1 MSKLLPSSRR
11 RTISALAIA
20 GLLGATSL
28 ATITGFDHTTPATAQ
43 TAFTRA
49 PAEGFGDLVEKVMP
63 AVVSVEAK
71 LGVQTSSNIQGQGDE
86 NDDDNESGPQFSMPD
101 LPPNSPFRQFFEQF
115 PRRGF
120 GGQPFQF
127 PRPRGGTAQGSGFFI
142 SDDGYVV
149 TNNHVVR
156 GASEVTVKVSSD
168 REYKAKIVGTDP
180 KTDLALLKVDSNE
193 RFSYVNFSAKEPRV
207 GDWVI
212 AVGNPFGLGG
222 SVTTGIV
229 SARGRNIG
237 NGPYDDFLQIDAPI
251 NRGNSGG
258 PAFNLDGEVI
268 GINTAIFSPSGGSIG
283 IGFAIPSAEAVHVIE
298 DLKDKGSVTRGWLGV
313 QIQPI
318 TDEIADS
325 VGLKESQGALVAD
338 VTPNSPALKAGIK
351 IGDAIVRLDG
361 EAVKDPSDLARRV
374 ARISPGKPAKVTVMR
389 EGKEE
394 QVELTIGTMPIEQKE
409 ANAKP
414 DANEATPA
422 KPKLGLT
429 LEKSS
434 DGKGV
439 VVSAVEPDSPASSK
453 GFRAGDV
460 VLKVGNADVNDPS
473 ALVAAIEQASKDGQK
488 SVLLLVRSGERQRF
502 VALPTAAKG

>member
-1 MSKLLPSSRR
+1 MNKLLPTSRR
-11 RTISALAIA
+11 RTVSALAIA

-28 ATITGFDHTTPATAQ
+28 ATLTAFDHPTSAIAQ
-43 TAFTRA
+43 TAITRA

-71 LGVQTSSNIQGQGDE
+71 LGVQTSANIQG
-86 NDDDNESGPQFSMPD
+86 DDDEESGPQQFSMPD
-101 LPPNSPFRQFFEQF
+101 LPPDSPFRQFFEQF
-115 PRRGF
+115 PKRGF
-120 GGQPFQF
+120 GGQPFEFQ
-127 PRPRGGTAQGSGFFI
+127 RPRSGGVAQGSGFFI

-149 TNNHVVR
+149 TNNHVVK

-193 RFSYVNFSAKEPRV
+193 RFSYVNFSAKAPRV

-222 SVTTGIV
+222 TVTTGIV

-283 IGFAIPSAEAVHVIE
+283 IGFAIPAAEAVHVIE

-325 VGLKESQGALVAD
+325 AGLKQSEGALVAD
-338 VTPNSPALKAGIK
+338 VTANSPALKAGIR

-361 EAVKDPSDLARRV
+361 ETVKDPSDLARRV

-389 EGKEE
+389 DGSER
-394 QVELTIGTMPIEQKE
+394 QVELTIGSMPTDQKE

-414 DANEATPA
+414 DAKEATPA

-434 DGKGV
+434 DGHGV
-439 VVSAVEPDSPASSK
+439 VVAAVEPESPAASK

-460 VLKVGNADVNDPS
+460 VLKVGNVDVNDPT
-473 ALVAAIEQASKDGQK
+473 ALVAAIEQASKDGHK
-488 SVLLLVRSGERQRF
+488 NVLLLVRSGERQRF
-502 VALPTAAKG
+502 VALPTAKG

>member
-1 MSKLLPSSRR
+1 MNKLLPTSRR
-11 RTISALAIA
+11 RTVSALAIA

-28 ATITGFDHTTPATAQ
+28 ATLTAFDHPTSAIAQ
-43 TAFTRA
+43 TAITRA

-71 LGVQTSSNIQGQGDE
+71 LGVQTSANIQG
-86 NDDDNESGPQFSMPD
+86 DDDEESGPQQFSMPD
-101 LPPNSPFRQFFEQF
+101 LPPDSPFRQFFEQF
-115 PRRGF
+115 PKRGF
-120 GGQPFQF
+120 GGQPFEFQ
-127 PRPRGGTAQGSGFFI
+127 RPRSGGVAQGSGFFI

-149 TNNHVVR
+149 TNNHVVK

-193 RFSYVNFSAKEPRV
+193 RFSYVNFSAKAPRV

-222 SVTTGIV
+222 TVTTGIV

-283 IGFAIPSAEAVHVIE
+283 IGFAIPAAEAVHVIE

-325 VGLKESQGALVAD
+325 AGLKQSEGALVAD
-338 VTPNSPALKAGIK
+338 VTANSPALKAGIR

-361 EAVKDPSDLARRV
+361 ETVKDPSDLARRV

-389 EGKEE
+389 DGSER
-394 QVELTIGTMPIEQKE
+394 QVELTIGSMPTDQKE
-409 ANAKP
+409 AKAKP
-414 DANEATPA
+414 DAKEATPA

-434 DGKGV
+434 DGHGV
-439 VVSAVEPDSPASSK
+439 VVAAVEPESPAASK

-460 VLKVGNADVNDPS
+460 VLKVGNVDVNDPT
-473 ALVAAIEQASKDGQK
+473 ALVAAIEQASKDGHK
-488 SVLLLVRSGERQRF
+488 NVLLLVRSGERQRF
-502 VALPTAAKG
+502 VALPTAKG

>member
-1 MSKLLPSSRR
+1 MNKLLPTSRR
-11 RTISALAIA
+11 RTVSALAIA

-28 ATITGFDHTTPATAQ
+28 ATITAFDHPTSAIAQ
-43 TAFTRA
+43 TAITRA

-71 LGVQTSSNIQGQGDE
+71 LGVQTSANVQGGDE
-86 NDDDNESGPQFSMPD
+86 EESGPQQFSMPD
-101 LPPNSPFRQFFEQF
+101 LPPDSPFRQFFEQF
-115 PRRGF
+115 PKRGF
-120 GGQPFQF
+120 SGQPFEFQ
-127 PRPRGGTAQGSGFFI
+127 RPHSGGVAQGSGFFI

-149 TNNHVVR
+149 TNNHVVK

-180 KTDLALLKVDSNE
+180 KTDLALLKVENNE
-193 RFSYVNFSAKEPRV
+193 RFSYVNFSAKAPRV

-222 SVTTGIV
+222 TVTTGIV

-283 IGFAIPSAEAVHVIE
+283 IGFAIPAAEAVHVIE

-325 VGLKESQGALVAD
+325 AGLKQSEGALVAD
-338 VTPNSPALKAGIK
+338 VTADSPALKAGIK

-361 EAVKDPSDLARRV
+361 ETVKDPSDLARRV

-389 EGKEE
+389 DGSER
-394 QVELTIGTMPIEQKE
+394 QVELTIGSMPTDQKE

-414 DANEATPA
+414 DTEEAAPA

-434 DGKGV
+434 DGHGV
-439 VVSAVEPDSPASSK
+439 VIAAVEPESPAATK

-460 VLKVGNADVNDPS
+460 VLKVGNVDVNDPT
-473 ALVAAIEQASKDGQK
+473 ALVAAIEQASKDGHK
-488 SVLLLVRSGERQRF
+488 NVLLLVRSGERQRF
-502 VALPTAAKG
+502 VALPTAKG